1 MDINNVKT
9 MTGLTMAEAAAK
21 LDEQLPA
28 EAYTAVPG
36 GADLT
41 DIDPNYMRKVLNEV
55 FGLCG
60 LGWGY
65 EYDPADMEIRSETR
79 QGNGNARNVIVAAL
93 KHLRFW
99 YKVSDGK
106 EATICTVDASGGS
119 DNSSPSYAM
128 KGAITNALGNAA
140 SNIGFQESVYLG
152 HRSHKTVKAQ
162 KATPAPISSPQGK
175 TAAPKAAAPAQA
187 TAQSAPAARQP
198 APAKAKTTSV
208 PAPAPAATADDEIE
222 EIEPP
227 LEPIADDFIIP
238 LGQRKGQKLA
248 DQQLTV
254 IEWYAEQMT
263 TGGNA
268 QKEALKKAAQAI
280 LTVRSNGHKPQ
291 STAV

>member
-1 MDINNVKT
+1 
-9 MTGLTMAEAAAK
+9 
-21 LDEQLPA
+21 
-28 EAYTAVPG
+28 
-36 GADLT
+36 
-41 DIDPNYMRKVLNEV
+41 
-55 FGLCG
+55 
-60 LGWGY
+60 
-65 EYDPADMEIRSETR
+65 MEIRSETR

-106 EATICTVDASGGS
+106 EASVCTVDASGGS

-162 KATPAPISSPQGK
+162 KATPAPK
-175 TAAPKAAAPAQA
+175 TPAAQKALAPAPA
-187 TAQSAPAARQP
+187 AAQSAPAARQP
-198 APAKAKTTSV
+198 APAKAKTTSA

-254 IEWYAEQMT
+254 IEWYATQMT
-263 TGGNA
+263 TGGDA
-268 QKEALKKAAQAI
+268 QKEALKKAAQDI
-280 LTVRSNGHKPQ
+280 ITVRSNGHKPR
-291 STAV
+291 STAA

>member
-1 MDINNVKT
+1 MEITNVKT
-9 MTGLTMAEAAAK
+9 MTGLSVAEAAAK

-60 LGWGY
+60 FGWGY
-65 EYDPADMEIRSETR
+65 EYDPANMEIRSETR

-99 YKVSDGK
+99 YKITDGK
-106 EATICTVDASGGS
+106 ETSVCTVDASGGS
-119 DNSSPSYAM
+119 DNSSASYAM

-162 KATPAPISSPQGK
+162 KPAPAPISSPHGK
-175 TAAPKAAAPAQA
+175 APAAQKAAAP
-187 TAQSAPAARQP
+187 TT
-198 APAKAKTTSV
+198 AKARPMSA

-254 IEWYAEQMT
+254 IEWYATQMT
-263 TGGNA
+263 TGGDA
-268 QKEALKKAAQAI
+268 QKEALKKAAQDI
-280 LTVRSNGHKPQ
+280 ITVRSNGHKPR
-291 STAV
+291 STAA

>member
-9 MTGLTMAEAAAK
+9 LTGLSVAEAVAK
-21 LDEQLPA
+21 LDEQLPP

-65 EYDPADMEIRSETR
+65 EYDPADMETRSETR
-79 QGNGNARNVIVAAL
+79 QGSGNARTVIVAAL

-99 YKVSDGK
+99 YKVTDGK
-106 EATICTVDASGGS
+106 ESSLCTVDASGGS
-119 DNSSPSYAM
+119 DNSSASYAM

-162 KATPAPISSPQGK
+162 KPAP
-175 TAAPKAAAPAQA
+175 APKAAAKP
-187 TAQSAPAARQP
+187 APAAKQP
-198 APAKAKTTSV
+198 APAKAK
-208 PAPAPAATADDEIE
+208 PAADDEIE
-222 EIEPP
+222 EIEPAA
-227 LEPIADDFIIP
+227 EPTVEDFIIP
-238 LGQRKGQKLA
+238 IGQRKGQKLA
-248 DQQLTV
+248 DQALNVLQ
-254 IEWYAEQMT
+254 WYADQMT
-263 TGGNA
+263 TGGDA
-268 QKEALKKAAQAI
+268 QKEALKKAAQA
-280 LTVRSNGHKPQ
+280 LVAVRSNGHKPQ
-291 STAV
+291 STAA

>member
-1 MDINNVKT
+1 MDMNNVKT

-65 EYDPADMEIRSETR
+65 EYDPADMETRNETR
-79 QGNGNARNVIVAAL
+79 KTQSGTREVVVAAL

-99 YKVSDGK
+99 YKVTGGK
-106 EATICTVDASGGS
+106 EASICTVDASGGS
-119 DNSSPSYAM
+119 DNSSASYAM

-152 HRSHKTVKAQ
+152 KRSHKTVRA
-162 KATPAPISSPQGK
+162 
-175 TAAPKAAAPAQA
+175 
-187 TAQSAPAARQP
+187 SAPGNKPAA
-198 APAKAKTTSV
+198 KSV
-208 PAPAPAATADDEIE
+208 PAPVKPATAASKPAPSGASVDGE
-222 EIEPP
+222 
-227 LEPIADDFIIP
+227 IADAAEGFKVEAMTLDTVLNFVVP
-238 LGQRKGQKLA
+238 TGAWKDKTFKDVVSAGESGQKAIDFWTRMNPGA
-248 DQQLTV
+248 DLDKQ
-254 IEWYAEQMT
+254 
-263 TGGNA
+263 
-268 QKEALKKAAQAI
+268 ALKAI
-280 LTVRSNGHKPQ
+280 ALRYVELAKSNHTIPEDDKVAEP
-291 STAV
+291 A

>member
-1 MDINNVKT
+1 MDMNNVKT

-106 EATICTVDASGGS
+106 EASVCTVDASGGS

-162 KATPAPISSPQGK
+162 KATPAPK
-175 TAAPKAAAPAQA
+175 TAAAQKALAPAPA
-187 TAQSAPAARQP
+187 AAQSAPAARQP
-198 APAKAKTTSV
+198 APAKAKTTSA

-254 IEWYAEQMT
+254 IEWYATQMT
-263 TGGNA
+263 TGGDA
-268 QKEALKKAAQAI
+268 QKEALKKAAQDI
-280 LTVRSNGHKPQ
+280 ITVRSNGHKPQ
-291 STAV
+291 STAA